1 MLVNDELDIGEM
13 NSADSL
19 DEDWSLD
26 KEPTS
31 QSEIESDDH
40 GSSCRGLQVVIH
52 SKRGTNVRGW
62 GAGRFTV
69 LMRGIQKTHG
79 LSTGSRTIHGQLERG
94 VRTRGSK
101 LKRNELYDKSSRE
114 SDSSNAEEE
123 DSANQGSV
131 TSDNSKPP
139 GDNPSSAGDKNPVNQ
154 GSDTIDNSNFADN
167 NSSEVDES
175 NGNSN
180 WSSVDLVLKVFQFNE
195 NERTTIDVSTDDNS
209 SFFSNLFVTDKLL
222 NELVTRWNTYAKKV
236 INSSRPLR
244 RKNVLNTWKD
254 VTVREIKQFLGLVLH
269 MGLVAIPVLKSPDW
283 L

>member
-1 MLVNDELDIGEM
+1 
-13 NSADSL
+13 
-19 DEDWSLD
+19 
-26 KEPTS
+26 
-31 QSEIESDDH
+31 
-40 GSSCRGLQVVIH
+40 
-52 SKRGTNVRGW
+52 
-62 GAGRFTV
+62 
-69 LMRGIQKTHG
+69 MRGIQKTHR

-180 WSSVDLVLKVFQFNE
+180 WSTVDLVLKVFQFNE

-222 NELVTRWNTYAKKV
+222 NELVIR
-236 INSSRPLR
+236 
-244 RKNVLNTWKD
+244 
-254 VTVREIKQFLGLVLH
+254 
-269 MGLVAIPVLKSPDW
+269 
-283 L
+283 